1 MSGRRE
7 LLLFKKS
14 MKLPSLTVYKTAIKE
29 QLKTFK
35 RRFVGVIMLGGEG
48 KEVRDLLQRGK
59 SHED

>member
-1 MSGRRE
+1 
-7 LLLFKKS
+7 

-59 SHED
+59 SRED